1 MKQLPKVCM
10 ARGMAESDSGSE
22 SGYCSSEVTVS
33 FWLEM
38 LWLGRCFP
46 VSFRGREVVLVA
58 C

>member
-1 MKQLPKVCM
+1 M